1 MSVKNA
7 EATVASLEQKR
18 IKCVAHGTEL
28 QDERANVALAAH
40 TGDVKARKRLDEIN
54 SEIAVHTSE
63 LAGLDAA
70 LRAAGEHLEE
80 ARQREASRADRESA
94 LALRA
99 EVKALIACG
108 STRQAGDQRPNC

>member
-54 SEIAVHTSE
+54 AALAVHSSE
-63 LAGLDAA
+63 LASLDAA
-70 LRAAGEHLEE
+70 LRAATEQLERAREKE
-80 ARQREASRADRESA
+80 AQQTDRAAAAALLKESDHFRA
-94 LALRA
+94 RFLLLA
-99 EVKALIACG
+99 
-108 STRQAGDQRPNC
+108 RPGRV